1 MEFDMVVEIP
11 QGSQNKYEMDH
22 ELGRIRLDRLLFTAT
37 QYPGDYG
44 YIPGTIAED
53 GDALDALVV
62 LEQPT
67 FPGCLIRVR
76 PVAVFWMRDEKG
88 ADAKILCV
96 PAGDPRSEHLRDLPH
111 VPGHLVDEIGHF
123 FDIYKSLEP
132 GKSGEARGWQG
143 RREAET
149 VIEDARARA
158 ARAGRGPARG

>member
-11 QGSQNKYEMDH
+11 QGSRNKYEMDL
-22 ELGRIRLDRLLFTAT
+22 ELGRIRLDRMLFTAT
-37 QYPGDYG
+37 QYPGEYG
-44 YIPGTIAED
+44 YIPGTLAED
-53 GDALDALVV
+53 GDPLDALVV

-88 ADAKILCV
+88 PDAKILCA
-96 PAGDPRSEHLRDLPH
+96 PAGDPRAEHLRDLQH
-111 VPGHLVDEIGHF
+111 VPAYLVNEISHF

-143 RREAET
+143 RREAEA

-158 ARAGRGPARG
+158 GT